1 MLAEDNLLAR
11 LDSMKIK
18 CNRLC
23 PKFYEQLQNKR
34 SNKFLESVIIP
45 TRKGTDVIV
54 FYYQKVRESIHFV
67 EKNKTTLK
75 KIQNQNKTV
84 LKSVRYKRFP
94 KI

>member
-1 MLAEDNLLAR
+1 MKIIFFSR

-34 SNKFLESVIIP
+34 SNKFLESVIIS
-45 TRKGTDVIV
+45 TRKGTDVIGL
-54 FYYQKVRESIHFV
+54 YYQKVRESIHFV

-75 KIQNQNKTV
+75 KFQI
-84 LKSVRYKRFP
+84 
-94 KI
+94 KIKQF